1 MVSYLS
7 IKGSGAWPTQG
18 RNPATFPRCHGGRG
32 TGHLKDV
39 APSLTQFRSAMVAIP
54 KNFHQLSLELTSR
67 TRSTM
72 SAKTVLPASEAIGR
86 AVRDNRS
93 LPSLAAGMAGAAN
106 TACRYSVS
114 PRHRAG
120 RVGNRKPE
128 DRGDNSQW
136 KRQDGHSLHRDLKRP
151 IS

>member
-54 KNFHQLSLELTSR
+54 KNFH
-67 TRSTM
+67 
-72 SAKTVLPASEAIGR
+72 PAEPG
-86 AVRDNRS
+86 VDF
-93 LPSLAAGMAGAAN
+93 
-106 TACRYSVS
+106 
-114 PRHRAG
+114 
-120 RVGNRKPE
+120 E
-128 DRGDNSQW
+128 DEVHDVC
-136 KRQDGHSLHRDLKRP
+136 
-151 IS
+151 